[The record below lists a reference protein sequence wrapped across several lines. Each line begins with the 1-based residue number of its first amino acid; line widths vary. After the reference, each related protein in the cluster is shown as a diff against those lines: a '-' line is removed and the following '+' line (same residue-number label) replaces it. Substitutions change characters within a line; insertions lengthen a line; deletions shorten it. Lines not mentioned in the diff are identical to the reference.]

1 MKHNKIST
9 GTLVALGLSIQ
20 SLYAVAETGTDN
32 ITEVKDH
39 SHISHNHS
47 HEAKDKIAEGM
58 CGSGMR
64 MDLDGMVMH
73 ENIDNLPKDCKQISE
88 EISIQVKAGV
98 KYSEPYPGTV
108 FGLDSHSWHA
118 KPCARITIEFKN
130 EDEIRHQW
138 MLHGLP
144 RYLYPGGMFH
154 IEANGL
160 TTKTG
165 TFIVPSSHY
174 TYLVHCD
181 IAQHMEKGMKAQ
193 FVIGKGRKDLS
204 SIPGLTEAKF
214 ADSYPNKSSTA
225 VSTFRSENIE

>member
-1 MKHNKIST
+1 MKHKKLST

-20 SLYAVAETGTDN
+20 SLYAVAIAET
-32 ITEVKDH
+32 EKLSEPKEH
-39 SHISHNHS
+39 SHMHHNHKANNKLS
-47 HEAKDKIAEGM
+47 EGT

-64 MDLDGMVMH
+64 MDMDGMVMH
-73 ENIDNLPKDCKQISE
+73 ENIDNIPKDCAEISE
-88 EISIQVKAGV
+88 EITLEIKAGV

-108 FGLDSHSWHA
+108 FGLDSHSWHV
-118 KPCARITIEFKN
+118 KPCARVTVKFTN

-154 IEANGL
+154 IEANGQ

-165 TFIVPSSHY
+165 TFILPSSHY

-193 FVIGKGRKDLS
+193 LVVGKGRKDLS
-204 SIPGLTEAKF
+204 SIPGLTEPKF
-214 ADSYPNKSSTA
+214 ADTFPDKTSTA